1 MFGELR
7 KHLNEFLVETVV
19 ILESNQRAVK
29 APGLRGDATQLRHA
43 ASQMLEMVQIIV
55 EPYLRGALEL
65 ALGDKKT
72 AKQYL
77 ETEKAQEKN
86 MEEVPQE
93 VDEEQGNEEMVHE
106 KATAQEEEL
115 TAEEE
120 AIDEPSMLRE
130 TLPTTDGLGLDHS
143 KAGIGMAAPAV
154 TDTDEAVAQEDDIVP
169 QGDGWDDF

>member
-7 KHLNEFLVETVV
+7 KHLNEFLMETVV
-19 ILESNQRAVK
+19 ILESNERAVK
-29 APGLRGDATQLRHA
+29 APGLRGDATQLRQA
-43 ASQMLEMVQIIV
+43 ASQMLEMVQIV

-77 ETEKAQEKN
+77 ETEKAQEQN

-93 VDEEQGNEEMVHE
+93 VDDEEEDNERM
-106 KATAQEEEL
+106 QEEES
-115 TAEEE
+115 TAEEG
-120 AIDEPSMLRE
+120 AIDEPSVLRE
-130 TLPTTDGLGLDHS
+130 TLPTDELGLDYS
-143 KAGIGMAAPAV
+143 KAGNGMAA
-154 TDTDEAVAQEDDIVP
+154 TNTEEAVAQEDDIAL